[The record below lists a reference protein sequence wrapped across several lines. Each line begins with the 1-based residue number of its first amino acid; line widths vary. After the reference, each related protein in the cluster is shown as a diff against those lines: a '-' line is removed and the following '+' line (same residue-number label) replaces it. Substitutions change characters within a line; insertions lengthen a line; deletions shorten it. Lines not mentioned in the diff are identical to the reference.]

1 MLKYVGYY
9 GWSSA
14 VDSTNTLEGRRN
26 IKMNILDAVAK
37 DYMKSNI
44 PAFNVGD
51 QVKVHIR
58 IKEGN
63 RERVQVFEGFVLK
76 RQNGGIAETFTV
88 RKMSSGV
95 GVEKTFPLHSPWIE
109 KIEVIRHGDVRRAK
123 LNYMRERTGKAAKI
137 KIKDGASVKNVIA
150 DASEVTEELVEEA
163 DVANAEEA
171 AEATAEEAVETVEAA
186 EEVVEEA
193 TEAVEEAV
201 EEKTEE

>member
-1 MLKYVGYY
+1 
-9 GWSSA
+9 
-14 VDSTNTLEGRRN
+14 
-26 IKMNILDAVAK
+26 MNILDAVAK

-109 KIEVIRHGDVRRAK
+109 KIEVTRHGDVRRAK
-123 LNYMRERTGKAAKI
+123 LNYMRQRTGKAAKI
-137 KIKDGASVKNVIA
+137 KVKDGASVKVQE
-150 DASEVTEELVEEA
+150 ASYEAEQEATVAEAVEAAATEEA
-163 DVANAEEA
+163 IEA
-171 AEATAEEAVETVEAA
+171 AEP
-186 EEVVEEA
+186 VVEE
-193 TEAVEEAV
+193 TVEAVEEAV
-201 EEKTEE
+201 EEAAEEVVEKTEE

>member
-1 MLKYVGYY
+1 MIKCLGYY

-14 VDSTNTLEGRRN
+14 VDSKNTLEGRRN
-26 IKMNILDAVAK
+26 IDMNILDAVAK

-95 GVEKTFPLHSPWIE
+95 GVEKTFPIHSPSVA
-109 KIEVIRHGDVRRAK
+109 KVEVTRHGKVRRAK
-123 LNYMRERTGKAAKI
+123 LYYIRDRVGKAAK
-137 KIKDGASVKNVIA
+137 VKERI
-150 DASEVTEELVEEA
+150 
-163 DVANAEEA
+163 
-171 AEATAEEAVETVEAA
+171 
-186 EEVVEEA
+186 
-193 TEAVEEAV
+193 
-201 EEKTEE
+201 